1 MFSLAAPTPYDL
13 RFRLLGV
20 PVRINPWF
28 WLVMAILSGQNN
40 HLPGVL
46 IFVGCALVSILVH
59 EFGHGLTSASFGYH
73 PSEIVLYGMG
83 GYCACEIERQSP
95 WRRVAVL
102 AMGPGAGFLLLLVV
116 CIVGVLAFNIP
127 FADDLTI
134 MLNLAGIPAPGRGLS
149 MALFRLSRPARMIY
163 TELIWINL
171 MWGLLNLLPVWPLD
185 GGRLCE
191 VLLSMY
197 NRRHG
202 TRWAHIVSLLTA
214 ALIAMFFFRSKD
226 LFGGIMFACLA
237 LMNYQMLQALHQ
249 ASRYSDAHDD
259 ADWWKR

>member
-13 RFRLLGV
+13 RFHLLGV
-20 PVRINPWF
+20 RVRINPWF
-28 WLVMAILSGQNN
+28 WLVMAIISGQNN

-46 IFVGCALVSILVH
+46 IFIGCAFVSILVH

-83 GYCACEIERQSP
+83 GYCACEIERQTP
-95 WRRVAVL
+95 GQRLAVL
-102 AMGPGAGFLLLLVV
+102 AMGPGAGFLLLLIV

-134 MLNLAGIPAPGRGLS
+134 MLRMIGIPTPGRELS
-149 MALFRLSRPARMIY
+149 LAFDRLTGPARTIY
-163 TELIWINL
+163 LTLFWINL

-214 ALIAMFFFRSKD
+214 AVVAMYFLRSRD
-226 LFGGIMFACLA
+226 LFGGIMFASLA
-237 LMNYQMLQALHQ
+237 FMNYQVLQALHQ
-249 ASRYSDAHDD
+249 ASRYSDAYDD